1 MYNSKNL
8 LPFGKLKIIVE
19 CNPKEF
25 EANLLWIA
33 CATLPSEK
41 VFNHEKPNIPL
52 IEILAQNE
60 IEVIR
65 KDLNDKCYV

>member
-1 MYNSKNL
+1 MNNSKNL
-8 LPFGKLKIIVE
+8 LPFGKLAIVVE
-19 CNPKEF
+19 CDPKEF

-52 IEILAQNE
+52 LELLAQNE
-60 IEVIR
+60 VEVIR
-65 KDLNDKCYV
+65 KEV